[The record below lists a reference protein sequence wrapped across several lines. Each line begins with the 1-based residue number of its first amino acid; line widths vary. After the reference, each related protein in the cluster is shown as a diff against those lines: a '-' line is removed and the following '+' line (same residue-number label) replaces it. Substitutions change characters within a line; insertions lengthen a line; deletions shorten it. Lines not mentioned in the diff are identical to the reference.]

1 MRNIGYALTAVLAA
15 STLSACATKG
25 YVKRGLEDQRVAMTS
40 TMTAADQQERTERV
54 AGDEALKTDINGV
67 KADLAALRNDL
78 AGLKTDFNARISVV
92 EGQVKFM
99 MPVHFGFDDAA
110 VRSEDQAALERF
122 AQVAAKHYAGANITI
137 EGFADPAGST
147 SYNKKLSL
155 ERADAV
161 KNYLVTKGL
170 DGALLKTIGYGETR
184 LVKTGAKNMDAGAEL
199 NRRVTFV
206 IESGATDA
214 TVAVLSQQKN

>member
-15 STLSACATKG
+15 STLGGCATKG

-40 TMTAADQQERTERV
+40 SMTAADQQERSERV
-54 AGDEALKTDINGV
+54 AGDEANKTEISAV

-110 VRSEDQAALERF
+110 VRSNDQAALERF
-122 AQVAAKHYAGANITI
+122 AQVAAKHYPGANITI

-147 SYNKKLSL
+147 SYNLKLSR

-161 KNYLVTKGL
+161 KDYLVTKGL
-170 DGALLKTIGYGETR
+170 DASLLKTVGYGEQR
-184 LVKTGAKNMDAGAEL
+184 LVKAGAKRDDAGAEL

-206 IESGATDA
+206 VESANSDA
-214 TVAVLSQQKN
+214 TVAVLSGQK

>member
-1 MRNIGYALTAVLAA
+1 MRFIGTALTAVLAA
-15 STLSACATKG
+15 STLGACATKG
-25 YVKRGLEDQRVAMTS
+25 YVKRGLEDQRVALS
-40 TMTAADQQERTERV
+40 SSMTAADAQERTERV
-54 AGDEALKTDINGV
+54 AGDEANKAEINAV

-110 VRSEDQAALERF
+110 VRSVDQAALERF
-122 AQVAAKHYAGANITI
+122 AQVAAKHYPGSNITI

-147 SYNKKLSL
+147 SYNLKLSR

-161 KNYLVTKGL
+161 KDYLVTKGL
-170 DGALLKTIGYGETR
+170 DGSLLKTVGYGEQR
-184 LVKTGAKNMDAGAEL
+184 LVKAGAKRDEAGAEL

-206 IESGATDA
+206 VESSTDA
-214 TVAVLSQQKN
+214 TVAVLSPARP

>member
-1 MRNIGYALTAVLAA
+1 MRSIGYALTAVLAA
-15 STLSACATKG
+15 STLGACATKG
-25 YVKRGLEDQRVAMTS
+25 YVKRSLEDQRVGMTS
-40 TMTAADQQERTERV
+40 SMTQADAQEKTERV

-67 KADLAALRNDL
+67 KADLAALRSDL

-110 VRSEDQAALERF
+110 VRSVDQAALERF
-122 AQVAAKHYAGANITI
+122 AQVAAKHYPGANITI

-147 SYNKKLSL
+147 AYNLKLSH

-161 KNYLVTKGL
+161 RDYLVTKGL
-170 DGALLKTIGYGETR
+170 DASLLKTVGYGEQR
-184 LVKTGAKNMDAGAEL
+184 LVKAGAKRDDAGAEL

-206 IESGATDA
+206 VESSTDA
-214 TVAVLSQQKN
+214 TVAVLSTSRN

>member
-15 STLSACATKG
+15 STLGACATKG
-25 YVKRGLEDQRVAMTS
+25 YVKKGLEDQRVALTSSMTQ
-40 TMTAADQQERTERV
+40 TTAQERSERV
-54 AGDEALKTDINGV
+54 AGDEALKTDINAV

-78 AGLKTDFNARISVV
+78 ASLKTDFNARISVV

-110 VRSEDQAALERF
+110 VRSVDQAALERF
-122 AQVAAKHYAGANITI
+122 AQVVGKHYAGSNITI
-137 EGFADPAGST
+137 EGFADPAGSA
-147 SYNKKLSL
+147 SYNLRLSR

-161 KNYLVTKGL
+161 RDYLVTKGM
-170 DGALLKTIGYGETR
+170 DASLLKTVGYGETR
-184 LVKTGAKNMDAGAEL
+184 LVKTGAKQDDAGAEL

-206 IESGATDA
+206 VESSTDA
-214 TVAVLSQQKN
+214 TVAVLSPARP